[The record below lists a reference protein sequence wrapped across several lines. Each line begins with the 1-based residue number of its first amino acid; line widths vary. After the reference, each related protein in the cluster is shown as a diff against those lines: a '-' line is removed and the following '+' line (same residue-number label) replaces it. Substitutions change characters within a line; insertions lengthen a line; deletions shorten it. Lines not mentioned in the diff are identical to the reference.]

1 MRTLWFTA
9 AIVGITAACALGMT
23 TEAQAGQWKQD
34 TAGTGGRTMTEV
46 TPQAA
51 GIGWT
56 ATGMGFPSAITLM
69 ETATWQPIPPPR
81 TGTRWMEAAPG

>member
-9 AIVGITAACALGMT
+9 AIAGITAVCALGMT

-34 TAGTGGRTMTEV
+34 TAGYWWQNDDGSYLTNGWHWLDGNGTE
-46 TPQAA
+46 
-51 GIGWT
+51 
-56 ATGMGFPSAITLM
+56 FPSAITLM

>member
-9 AIVGITAACALGMT
+9 AIAGITAVCALGMT

-34 TAGTGGRTMTEV
+34 TAGTGGRTMTEA

-51 GIGWT
+51 GIGWME
-56 ATGMGFPSAITLM
+56 TGTGLPSAIILTSM
-69 ETATWQPIPPPR
+69 ATV
-81 TGTRWMEAAPG
+81 